1 MRLWSIHPRYLDR
14 RGLVALWREALL
26 ARHVL
31 AGQTRGYRH
40 HPQLARFKA
49 TADPLGAIDRYLAG
63 VLAEADRRGY
73 RFDAGKIG
81 PTSSTGRLPVTEGQL
96 AYETAHLLAKLKIRD
111 PGRWSELTDAGTLAP
126 HPLFAPVSGPVEAWE
141 IISESRG

>member
-26 ARHVL
+26 ARKVL
-31 AGQTRGYRH
+31 TGQTRGYRH

-49 TADPLGAIDRYLAG
+49 TADPLGVIDRYLAG

-81 PTSSTGRLPVTEGQL
+81 PTLSTGQLPVTEGQL

-111 PGRWSELTDAGTLAP
+111 PGRWRELAAVGEILP
-126 HPLFAPVSGPVEAWE
+126 HPMFSVMPGPVEAWE
-141 IISESRG
+141 IISEGRG